1 MLYITYNT
9 ELLKQNGLQTVATY
23 YCILHILI
31 LSVFLIQN
39 ISTLGDVL
47 VVTFHRRNKALVKE
61 LSQPAPGSS
70 DLYFPSKYPRSSIT
84 QCVAC
89 LWKQN
94 LSYWRNPPYNT
105 VRFFFTTIIALLLGT
120 IFWDLG
126 RKV

>member
-1 MLYITYNT
+1 MKYQLVAFHDYQLVGIHDDFQLKTFSSVDDG
-9 ELLKQNGLQTVATY
+9 LLVMFY
-23 YCILHILI
+23 
-31 LSVFLIQN
+31 
-39 ISTLGDVL
+39 
-47 VVTFHRRNKALVKE
+47 RRNKALIKE

-70 DLYFPSKYPRSSIT
+70 DLHFPSKYAQSSIT
-84 QCVAC
+84 QCMAC

-126 RKV
+126 GKV

>member
-1 MLYITYNT
+1 MFY
-9 ELLKQNGLQTVATY
+9 
-23 YCILHILI
+23 
-31 LSVFLIQN
+31 
-39 ISTLGDVL
+39 
-47 VVTFHRRNKALVKE
+47 RRNKALIKE

-70 DLYFPSKYPRSSIT
+70 DLYFPSKYAQSSIT
-84 QCVAC
+84 QCMAC

-126 RKV
+126 GKV